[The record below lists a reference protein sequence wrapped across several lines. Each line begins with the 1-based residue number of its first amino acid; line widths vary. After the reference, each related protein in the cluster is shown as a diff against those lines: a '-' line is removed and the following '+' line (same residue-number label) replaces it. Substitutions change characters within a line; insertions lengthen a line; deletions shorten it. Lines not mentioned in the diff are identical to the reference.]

1 MKKFSVI
8 FLILLFI
15 GLSGFRIYHNIIIK
29 KEVTGYLKRATDAS
43 TIELALNDLQTAI
56 KYLENNNLTTGFT
69 SILYES
75 PDEDV
80 AFWYNN
86 LKASEA
92 ELEKAKNSSS
102 LEKTNVLL
110 KLKESLLD
118 DGKKSS
124 SVTYPAGISIYPNN
138 KLVTILFWIS
148 LLWIPMLII
157 EIDKYEKEQIRKK
170 QGRRNSEVEA

>member
-1 MKKFSVI
+1 MNKFI
-8 FLILLFI
+8 FVLGIILFI
-15 GLSGFRIYHNIIIK
+15 GLSGFRIYHNIVFK

-43 TIELALNDLQTAI
+43 TIELALTDLQTAI
-56 KYLENNNLTTGFT
+56 KYLENNNLTQGFT
-69 SILYES
+69 SILYET
-75 PDEDV
+75 PDEDI

-92 ELEKAKNSSS
+92 ELIKARNSSS

-110 KLKESLLD
+110 KLKESLSD

-124 SVTYPAGISIYPNN
+124 SVTHPQGISIYPNN

-148 LLWIPMLII
+148 LLWMPILII
-157 EIDKYEKEQIRKK
+157 EINKYEQEEIRKK
-170 QGRRNSEVEA
+170 AVRRSSELEN